1 MSESNIENSAIEKK
15 GLSLTVKGLLWVLLF
30 FSVASVFWLLNPR
43 VDPRISDFSDA
54 YAYGFEG
61 YPMPY
66 GDELHSIYRGDGISV
81 EVAERF
87 GDYLEH
93 IDYFTSD
100 YRGIVQ
106 LKQKSEGYE
115 AYLTYRMEYWDSPE
129 FIEEVGNLEEDLEKF
144 VLMKPVSLIVLD
156 ENENGVH
163 QRTLR

>member
-30 FSVASVFWLLNPR
+30 FFVASVFWLLT
-43 VDPRISDFSDA
+43 PRISDFSDA
-54 YAYGFEG
+54 HVYGFEG

>member
-1 MSESNIENSAIEKK
+1 M
-15 GLSLTVKGLLWVLLF
+15 LLF
-30 FSVASVFWLLNPR
+30 FSVASVFWLLTPR

-100 YRGIVQ
+100 YGGIVQ
-106 LKQKSEGYE
+106 LKQNSEGYG
-115 AYLTYRMEYWDSPE
+115 AYLTIWRNYVETWLMR
-129 FIEEVGNLEEDLEKF
+129 DLSTQARLGWK
-144 VLMKPVSLIVLD
+144 LMIPNV
-156 ENENGVH
+156 
-163 QRTLR
+163 T